1 MGADNGYDRGVDE
14 NINSFDYRL
23 ILEQKLNRVI
33 LSKYRKNKENTKSK
47 IELVESYKKLLNDIK
62 IKITKCRYTNME

>member
-1 MGADNGYDRGVDE
+1 MEILKKEGYSTVIFSNCNQMGADNGYDRGVDE

-33 LSKYRKNKENTKSK
+33 LSKYRKNKENTK
-47 IELVESYKKLLNDIK
+47 VKLN
-62 IKITKCRYTNME
+62 